1 MGSGRINYG
10 NLIINGGNATN
21 RIVTGGVYT
30 NVILGDLT
38 INSGSEYAPAIVV
51 VVGGN
56 FTNNGIFTQTNTLT
70 LSSYLGTSPIIPT
83 VPQEVSG
90 SGLFRNLAISPTAD
104 LTSLTVNNSSVMGV
118 TFNVPLSII

>member
-56 FTNNGIFTQTNTLT
+56 FTSQTWIKQIPSSTLVFVGDVDLCCCGGICFAADDECVKRGGFESW
-70 LSSYLGTSPIIPT
+70 LSSDALTTS
-83 VPQEVSG
+83 
-90 SGLFRNLAISPTAD
+90 
-104 LTSLTVNNSSVMGV
+104 
-118 TFNVPLSII
+118 